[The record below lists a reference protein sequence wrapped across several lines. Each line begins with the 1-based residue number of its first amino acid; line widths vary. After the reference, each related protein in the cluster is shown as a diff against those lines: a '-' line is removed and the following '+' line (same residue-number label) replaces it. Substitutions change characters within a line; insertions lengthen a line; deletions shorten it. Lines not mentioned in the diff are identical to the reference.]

1 LQNAPY
7 KGGFIHISHPFASD
21 FSKFLLPGRKWLEL
35 LHGVNSFYAK
45 INNQYPLWGWLA
57 DIKRVILGIKLSI
70 MVLKATL
77 QKVLQRTIAF
87 ITLLSV
93 SAGYAQ
99 IPFIDNFDSY
109 TTGNPAPAWTTVTV
123 NPAMGTPPFFT
134 TPLLSGSNRVLRANG
149 PTGGTGTRRI
159 YIQTPLNIT
168 NLNAQPLEWRF
179 DFWYNGVVWNA
190 TNVNADNHGRVFL
203 VSNTADI
210 DGALNGYH
218 LRLLDNIQLWRSST
232 STSNNLNISGGTL
245 TDLSTLPQPI
255 RVQVIRLVGGRW
267 LVFVNDVYQGSANDD
282 THTATQFFGF
292 HHRYSAA
299 GRNAMFQVDNL
310 TIQSYAN
317 TIPTMVSAVNGSNT
331 RQIRVRFNELMDINA
346 LRQSAV
352 FSIGGVT
359 ATQVLPAED
368 EFSVYVNF
376 PFDFAAG
383 GSYMLQSQNLT
394 DIYGNVSATIPDF
407 AFTFNDL
414 LAPKV
419 LQATVVAPQS
429 LDVLFDEPVEQVSAT
444 TLANYTWSG
453 NPPRAAVRDAANPAL
468 VHLLFNTNFPENSN
482 QTLIINGVRDLLG
495 NAMSSASIVFQRDTR
510 APTVNDLTG
519 WRFLSATQIE
529 ITFSEPV
536 ELITAQLVNNYS
548 LSNGIGFPLRADR
561 NPLITNIVVITF
573 AQPVP
578 TNTPLTLR
586 VAGVRDLAG
595 NVMSTNNITVR
606 YDPDAPEWQQLLQR
620 SSTVLELRFSEALS
634 ATSVV
639 PANFELTNTTDN
651 QTINLTSVEICP
663 VNGSVVYLTTAA
675 PLPDDKNFSLQ
686 ISNIADAGGNR
697 VAVQSRTF
705 STLTPKVG
713 EAFILNH
720 REIEVRFT
728 EAVQAASASLAS
740 NYSLSG
746 ISGTPAVQIVSPEI
760 VRLTYPNPM
769 AQGQNYSLT
778 VRNVADLN
786 GNTMQPSTQNLTFTS
801 YVSQV
806 FPRTSKLL
814 EIVFSEEMPT
824 AAVQDENGYF
834 LNGDTNLKPVS
845 AVRSTQNPAIVTL
858 LFANDFIENQAYTIT
873 LGGFGAACRRYVPQS
888 VHEFILD
895 RRPPQATAVRVLAP
909 DRILVVFNKALDR
922 ATAEALNHYSVS
934 GGIGRPTQATLRG
947 SEVELRLGNRL
958 QDGISYTLTVQNVQD
973 VLRNTMST
981 ATLTFRRPPQPQ
993 RNELIITEILAD
1005 PTPAVSLPETE
1016 FIEIYNA
1023 SATPFDLLGIKFADE
1038 SGATAL
1044 GAGSIVPG
1052 EYIILCPA
1060 NAVEQWQPF
1069 GRVIGLNP
1077 WRSLTNSGESI
1088 RLLDMD
1094 DKVIDSLRYSDTWYR
1109 DAVKRNGGWTLERV
1123 DLQENSCETAN
1134 NWFAST
1140 DERGGTP
1147 GTQNSLFGKHP
1158 DQTPPR
1164 IASFIVTDAQTLQI
1178 RMSEPVS
1185 RTILSRAANYRLSG
1199 EAAPSI
1205 QAVTPSDT
1213 LNVRLRLS
1221 APLDSA
1227 RQYLLIINNIADCIG
1242 NVAPDTARIG
1252 IGRRVRPRDLRI
1264 SEIMANPNPPAGSL
1278 ITANRGE
1285 YIEITNLTNELIRL
1299 NTVQLGYETRLFTLP
1314 NRTIAPNELLV
1325 LTSTTRAANF
1335 GNRGVGITSF
1345 PTLADGGAQLT
1356 LTDTSGFTIDAV
1368 RYSSAWYGDADK
1380 QRGGWSLEMIDLT
1393 NFCAEE
1399 QNWRASVHP
1408 SGGTPGTPNSVRGTV
1423 QDNTPP
1429 RVASAML
1436 RNEREVEVQFSELMA
1451 VETLRQINSYTLT
1464 QGAQIREVQVISRR
1478 QVRLLLAQPLNPA
1491 LAYRLQISGLRDC
1504 AGNLLTPFTQNL
1516 GIGRNPQRG
1525 ELLITEILADETPKV
1540 GLPMAE
1546 FIEIYNNSDDL
1557 ISLQNVQLSD
1567 DNATLRLPS
1576 VFLSPRQYAV
1586 LCATS
1591 RVDSFRQHR
1600 PEPQRVIGV
1609 TSFPSLSNTGERLAL
1624 SVNGLVLHEV
1634 NYRSNWYTDA
1644 TKRNGGWSLE
1654 MIDTDNLCSEAEN
1667 WTASVHPSGG
1677 TPGQPNSVLASNPDL
1692 TSPELVNVQL
1702 ASSSLTLTFSER
1714 MDSTALATLANYRI
1728 EPAIAIRGL
1737 ELQNN
1742 RIVQLA
1748 LAESPQAGRLYEVV
1762 LSENLRDCAGN
1773 PLSANSLRTTF
1784 GIGRAPVRHEL
1795 LITEIMFDPSPPVQ
1809 LPDRE
1814 YIELYNNTDA
1824 LISLAGVSFTK
1835 PESNFSLRLPPLV
1848 IAARGYIVLANT
1860 SAATQIAAAVPSARV
1875 VGVANFPSLSNT
1887 NELLEIRHLGSLIH
1901 SVNYQ
1906 VGWHEAAKRDG
1917 GWSLE
1922 MIDTDQPC
1930 QQASNWISSVDA
1942 RGGTPGSANSVRRPN
1957 PDRTPPQVQ
1966 EVRVLNERLLRITF
1980 NEPMDSASLLPR
1992 ANYLFTNGLLIDSVQ
2007 VLNEQTVVL
2016 QLFRAVERGA
2026 LNRLTIREVRDCS
2039 GNQMVQATFNFGL
2052 GATPQKF
2059 ELLITELM
2067 PDPSPVVGLPESE
2080 YVEIFNASD
2089 KVLSLNGL
2097 RLNNANGT
2105 TGVLPDVN
2113 ILPQSYVIV
2122 CPSTSATAFRAFLPE
2137 DRVVAPNRWPALSN
2151 TSDVMQLRNAQGL
2164 LLHQVAYRAT
2174 WISDVQKRDGG
2185 WSLEMRDT
2193 NNPCAGNA
2201 NWEASEH
2208 PSGGTPAAPNSIRST
2223 LTDSQP
2229 PQIQRVET
2237 ADGRTV
2243 RVVFSEAI
2251 DSLAAMQ
2258 AVYLLNNTLTI
2269 STITFRYAQPD
2280 EILLTL
2286 PQSLARGERA
2296 TLQIRNLRDCAGNT
2310 LFNSPVI
2317 PFVVP
2322 QEAASG
2328 DLIINEIL
2336 FNPPPNGVDFVEI
2349 YNKSDKFINLQN
2361 WVIAN
2366 ATTNRIITTEMRIMP
2381 PQSYLVLTPD
2391 AVRLKQQYSRAIDS
2405 LVQVVNLPS
2414 YNDRDGS
2421 VRLLT
2426 PQGLLMDRLDYEER
2440 WHFPLLERKE
2450 GVSLERISFN
2460 APTQD
2465 RNNWFSAAAPF
2476 FGTPTFL
2483 NSQSE
2488 RQSSLATLKDCFRI
2502 ENQVFTPDGNGF
2514 QDFMLLHLDCAAT
2527 GGVATIKIFDAA
2539 GRLMKTLLN
2548 QQTVAPGMFLSW
2560 DGTTDDGTKAR
2571 IGPYLLMIELFDLDG
2586 NIKRE
2591 QLKVVVGAQ

>member
-1 LQNAPY
+1 
-7 KGGFIHISHPFASD
+7 
-21 FSKFLLPGRKWLEL
+21 LEL

-317 TIPTMVSAVNGSNT
+317 TIPTMVSAVNGSNK

-383 GSYMLQSQNLT
+383 DSYMLQSQNLT

-1164 IASFIVTDAQTLQI
+1164 IVSFIVTDAQTLQI

-1264 SEIMANPNPPAGSL
+1264 SEIMANPNSPAGSL

-1634 NYRSNWYTDA
+1634 NYRSDWYTDA

-1860 SAATQIAAAVPSARV
+1860 SAAPQIAAAVPSARV

-2193 NNPCAGNA
+2193 NNPCAGSA

-2366 ATTNRIITTEMRIMP
+2366 ATTDRIITTEMRIMP

-2488 RQSSLATLKDCFRI
+2488 RQSSLATLKECFRI
-2502 ENQVFTPDGNGF
+2502 ENQVFTPDGDGF

>member
-1 LQNAPY
+1 
-7 KGGFIHISHPFASD
+7 
-21 FSKFLLPGRKWLEL
+21 
-35 LHGVNSFYAK
+35 
-45 INNQYPLWGWLA
+45 
-57 DIKRVILGIKLSI
+57 
-70 MVLKATL
+70 MVLTATL
-77 QKVLQRTIAF
+77 KKALRLVVVMIAA
-87 ITLLSV
+87 LS
-93 SAGYAQ
+93 AAAYAQ
-99 IPFIDNFDSY
+99 IPFSDNFDGY
-109 TTGNPAPAWTTVTV
+109 TSGNPAPAWTTVTV
-123 NPAMGTPPFFT
+123 NPATGTPPFFT
-134 TPLLSGSNRVLRANG
+134 TPILSGSNRVLRANG
-149 PTGGTGTRRI
+149 PTTGTGTRRI
-159 YIQTPLNIT
+159 YAQTPLNIG

-179 DFWYNGVVWNA
+179 DFWYNGVAWNS

-203 VSNTADI
+203 VSNAADI

-218 LRLLDNIQLWRSST
+218 LRLLDNIELWRSGT
-232 STSNNLNISGGTL
+232 SANSNLNISGGTL
-245 TDLSTLPQPI
+245 TNLSTLPQPI

-267 LVFVNDVYQGSANDD
+267 LVFVNDIYQGSATDD
-282 THTATQFFGF
+282 TYTATQFFGF

-299 GRNAMFQVDNL
+299 GRNAMFQIDNL
-310 TIQSYAN
+310 AIQTYVN
-317 TIPTMVSAVNGSNT
+317 TIPTTITAVNGSNM
-331 RQIRVRFNELMDINA
+331 RQIRVRFNELMDIGA

-352 FSIGGVT
+352 FSIGGVA

-368 EFSVYVNF
+368 EFSVYVSF

-383 GSYMLQSQNLT
+383 DSYTLQSQNLT
-394 DIYGNVSATIPDF
+394 DIYGNVSASIPDF
-407 AFTFNDL
+407 AFTFADN

-429 LDVLFDEPVEQVSAT
+429 LDVLFDEPVEQASAT
-444 TLANYTWSG
+444 TLANYSWNG

-495 NAMSSASIVFQRDTR
+495 NAMSSASIIFQRDTR

-536 ELITAQLVNNYS
+536 EPITAQLVNNYS
-548 LSNGIGFPLRADR
+548 LSNGIGFPLRAER
-561 NPLITNIVVITF
+561 NPVNTNIVVITF

-578 TNTPLTLR
+578 ANTPLTLR
-586 VAGVRDLAG
+586 IAGVRDLAG
-595 NVMSTNNITVR
+595 NTMSTNNITVR
-606 YDPDAPEWQQLLQR
+606 YDPDAPEWQQLLHR
-620 SSTVLELRFSEALS
+620 SSTVLELRFSEALGAAS
-634 ATSVV
+634 IV

-651 QTINLTSVEICP
+651 QVISLASATICP
-663 VNGSVVYLTTAA
+663 VNPTVVYLTTAA

-686 ISNIADAGGNR
+686 ISNIADLGGNR

-705 STLTPKVG
+705 NTVAPKVG
-713 EAFILNH
+713 EAFILNS
-720 REIEVRFT
+720 REVEVRFT
-728 EAVQAASASLAS
+728 EPVQAATASLTS
-740 NYSLSG
+740 SYVLSG
-746 ISGTPAVQIVSPEI
+746 ISGAPAVQVVSPEV

-769 AQGQNYSLT
+769 TQGQNYTLT

-786 GNTMQPSTQNLTFTS
+786 GNTMQPAAQNLTFAT
-801 YVSQV
+801 YVTQV

-814 EIVFSEEMPT
+814 EIVFSEEMPA
-824 AAVQDENGYF
+824 AAVQDENRYF
-834 LNGDTNLKPVS
+834 LNGDTNRKPVS
-845 AVRSTQNPAIVTL
+845 AVRSTQNPAVVTL
-858 LFANDFIENQAYTIT
+858 FFADDFVENQSYTVT
-873 LGGFGAACRRYVPQS
+873 LGGFEAVCRRYVPQS
-888 VHEFILD
+888 VHEFSLD

-922 ATAEALNHYSVS
+922 ATAEALNHYDIS
-934 GGIGRPTQATLRG
+934 GGIGRPTRAVMRG
-947 SEVELRLGNRL
+947 LEVELTLGSRL

-973 VLRNTMST
+973 VLRNTMPA
-981 ATLTFRRPPQPQ
+981 ATLTFRRPPQPR
-993 RNELIITEILAD
+993 RNELIITEIMAD
-1005 PTPAVSLPETE
+1005 PTPVVALPESE

-1044 GAGSIVPG
+1044 GEGIIAPG

-1060 NAVEQWQPF
+1060 NAVASFEPF

-1123 DLQENSCETAN
+1123 DLQENDCEPAN
-1134 NWFAST
+1134 NWYAST

-1147 GTQNSLFGKHP
+1147 GERNSLFGKHP
-1158 DQTPPR
+1158 DKTPPR
-1164 IASFIVTDAQTLQI
+1164 IASFTVADAQTLQI

-1185 RTILSRAANYRLSG
+1185 RTILSRTANYRLSG
-1199 EAAPSI
+1199 EGAPNI
-1205 QAVTPSDT
+1205 QTATPSDT

-1264 SEIMANPNPPAGSL
+1264 SEIMANPVPPAGSPV
-1278 ITANRGE
+1278 TVNRGE
-1285 YIEITNLTNELIRL
+1285 YIEITNLTGDLIRL
-1299 NTVQLGYETRLFTLP
+1299 NTIQLGYETRLFPLP
-1314 NRTIAPNELLV
+1314 SRSIAPRESLV

-1335 GNRGVGITSF
+1335 GSRGVGVTSF
-1345 PTLADGGAQLT
+1345 PVLADGGAQLS
-1356 LTDTSGFTIDAV
+1356 LTDTAGFEIDAV

-1408 SGGTPGTPNSVRGTV
+1408 SGGTPGAPNSVRGTL

-1429 RVASAML
+1429 RVTSATL
-1436 RNEREVEVQFSELMA
+1436 RNEREIEVQFSELITA
-1451 VETLRQINSYTLT
+1451 ETIRQTASYTLT
-1464 QGAQIREVQVISRR
+1464 QGAQIREIQVVNRR

-1491 LAYRLQISGLRDC
+1491 LTYRLQISNLRDC
-1504 AGNLLTPFTQNL
+1504 AGNLLTPFAQNL
-1516 GIGRNPQRG
+1516 GIGRNPRRG

-1540 GLPMAE
+1540 GLPLAE

-1567 DNATLRLPS
+1567 DNATVRLPN

-1591 RVDSFRQHR
+1591 RVDSFLLHR

-1634 NYRSNWYTDA
+1634 NYRADWYTDPV
-1644 TKRNGGWSLE
+1644 KRNGGWSLE
-1654 MIDTDNLCSEAEN
+1654 MIDTENLCSESEN

-1677 TPGQPNSVLASNPDL
+1677 TPGQPNSVAASNPDR

-1702 ASSSLTLTFSER
+1702 TGSNLTLTFSER
-1714 MDSTALATLANYRI
+1714 MDSTALATLAHYRI

-1742 RIVQLA
+1742 RVVQLT
-1748 LAESPQAGRLYEVV
+1748 LAEAPQAGRLYEVI

-1773 PLSANSLRTTF
+1773 PLSASSLRTTF

-1795 LITEIMFDPSPPVQ
+1795 LITEIMSDPSPPVQ

-1835 PESNFSLRLPPLV
+1835 PESNFSLRLPPIV

-1860 SAATQIAAAVPSARV
+1860 SAAAQIAAAVPSARV
-1875 VGVANFPSLSNT
+1875 VGVANFPALSNSG
-1887 NELLEIRHLGSLIH
+1887 ELLEIRHLGNLIH
-1901 SVNYQ
+1901 GINYQ

-1930 QQASNWISSVDA
+1930 QQATNWTSSVDA

-1966 EVRVLNERLLRITF
+1966 EVRMLNERLLRITF

-1992 ANYLFTNGLLIDSVQ
+1992 ANYLFTNGLLTDSVQ

-2016 QLFRAVERGA
+2016 QLFRPVERGA

-2039 GNQMVQATFNFGL
+2039 GNAIVQAGFNFGL

-2080 YVEIFNASD
+2080 YVEIFNASN
-2089 KVLSLNGL
+2089 KVLSLNGV
-2097 RLNNANGT
+2097 RLSNANGT

-2113 ILPQSYVIV
+2113 ILPQSYMIV
-2122 CPSTSATAFRAFLPE
+2122 CPSSSAAAFRAFLPE
-2137 DRVVAPNRWPALSN
+2137 DRIVAPNRWAALSN

-2164 LLHQVAYRAT
+2164 LLHQVAYRAA

-2193 NNPCAGNA
+2193 NNPCAGSA

-2251 DSLAAMQ
+2251 DSLAAVQ
-2258 AVYLLNNTLTI
+2258 AVYLLNNSLTV
-2269 STITFRYAQPD
+2269 SAITFRYAQPD
-2280 EILLTL
+2280 EVLLTL
-2286 PQSLARGERA
+2286 PQVLAPGERA
-2296 TLQIRNLRDCAGNT
+2296 TLQIRTLRDCAGNT
-2310 LFNSPVI
+2310 LFNSPVV

-2322 QEAASG
+2322 QEASLG

-2366 ATTNRIITTEMRIMP
+2366 ATTNRVITTEMRIMP
-2381 PQSYLVLTPD
+2381 PQSYLVLTPNL
-2391 AVRLKQQYSRAIDS
+2391 VKLKQQYSRTIDS
-2405 LVQVVNLPS
+2405 LVQTVNLPS
-2414 YNDRDGS
+2414 FNDRDGS

-2426 PQGLLMDRLDYEER
+2426 PQGALMDRLDYEER

-2476 FGTPTFL
+2476 FGTPTYL

-2488 RQSSLATLKDCFRI
+2488 RQSALNTLKDCFRI
-2502 ENQVFTPDGNGF
+2502 ENQVFTPDGDGF

-2527 GGVATIKIFDAA
+2527 GGVATIKVFDAA
-2539 GRLMKTLLN
+2539 GRPMRTLLN

-2560 DGTTDDGTKAR
+2560 DGTTDNGAKAR